1 MTRFGTT
8 PEDVQAYLAAQEGV
22 LGPNIVGPFR
32 VSALTRA
39 AQGAVRCDLT
49 ASYLVSVD
57 PRDPTARDVF
67 VPVPIGGWAEFG
79 RDGTLVATSLAPPD
93 QTAVRE
99 ARRFAQDLLSGGA
112 VQGLPAT
119 RSLGPRPRPTH
130 TLRAEAGG
138 RRVLRRI
145 GFTQTA
151 GC

>member
-1 MTRFGTT
+1 MIQVGKT
-8 PEDVQAYLAAQEGV
+8 PEEVQAYLAAREGA
-22 LGPNIVGPFR
+22 LGPDIVGPFR
-32 VSALTRA
+32 VSAVSRA
-39 AQGAVRCDLT
+39 TQGVVRCELT
-49 ASYLVSVD
+49 AHYLVSVD
-57 PRDPTARDVF
+57 PRDPAARDVF

-112 VQGLPAT
+112 VQGFPAT

-130 TLRAEAGG
+130 ALRTEAG
-138 RRVLRRI
+138 RQVLRRL
-145 GFTQTA
+145 GFTRT